1 MASNALATRERVL
14 QCSERMYFVYMLE
27 NGVWKSIGMVSKAR
41 FTAAGL
47 ITDKQY
53 SFRVAAVGRIGEG
66 PVSQEVTAKA
76 A

>member
-1 MASNALATRERVL
+1 MDGALLRIHPVQRVHHPIYL
-14 QCSERMYFVYMLE
+14 LLYAQLIGELE

-66 PVSQEVTAKA
+66 L
-76 A
+76 